1 MPRSGHRSDADASA
15 ASSLMSSSTGTS
27 KDIPSVF
34 ITLCMMYPRLRLLQ
48 KLLSNDG
55 AIFISI
61 DDNEFSRL
69 RFNRSLSARDVQ
81 FDIGRISGFTGR
93 GAVVASEILTG
104 PGAYAIKRRIPT
116 TSNSFRSRQPSA
128 RVASRPPFRPHAA
141 VPFRF
146 E

>member
-1 MPRSGHRSDADASA
+1 M
-15 ASSLMSSSTGTS
+15 
-27 KDIPSVF
+27 
-34 ITLCMMYPRLRLLQ
+34 CLLQ
-48 KLLSNDG
+48 KLLSSDG

-93 GAVVASEILTG
+93 GVVVASEILTG
-104 PGAYAIKRRIPT
+104 PGAYATNEENPDNVELVPFAPT
-116 TSNSFRSRQPSA
+116 VRMGCLTATLP
-128 RVASRPPFRPHAA
+128 PHAA
-141 VPFRF
+141 IAFLF

>member
-1 MPRSGHRSDADASA
+1 
-15 ASSLMSSSTGTS
+15 MSSSTGTS

-34 ITLCMMYPRLRLLQ
+34 ITLCMMYLRLRLLQ

-55 AIFISI
+55 AIFIWI

-69 RFNRSLSARDVQ
+69 RFNRSLSSRDVQ
-81 FDIGRISGFTGR
+81 FDIGRISGFTGQ

-104 PGAYAIKRRIPT
+104 PGAYATNEENPDNVKLVPFAPT
-116 TSNSFRSRQPSA
+116 VRTGCLTATLP
-128 RVASRPPFRPHAA
+128 PHAA
-141 VPFRF
+141 VAFRF

>member
-1 MPRSGHRSDADASA
+1 MPRSGHRSEADASA

-48 KLLSNDG
+48 KLLSSDG

-81 FDIGRISGFTGR
+81 FDIGRISRFTGR

-104 PGAYAIKRRIPT
+104 PGAYATNEENPDNVKFVPFAPT
-116 TSNSFRSRQPSA
+116 VRTGCLTATLP
-128 RVASRPPFRPHAA
+128 PHAA
-141 VPFRF
+141 VAFRF